1 MMAALIVVDVQND
14 FLPGGALAV
23 PHGDEVVAPVNRL
36 MPLFPT
42 VVLTADWHPADH
54 ASFASRHSG
63 KAPYDTVTMPY
74 GTQVLWPDHCVAG
87 TVGADFAAGLDTV
100 RAHAIIRKGT
110 DKDCDSYSG
119 FLAADRKTPTG
130 LAGYL
135 KSRGVTMVFVCGLAT
150 DFCVA
155 WTAEDAA
162 AAGFKTYL
170 IENASRAI
178 DANGSLAAAMAGLKA
193 AGVAVIEER
202 EVADCLPSAD

>member
-1 MMAALIVVDVQND
+1 MTAALIVVDIQND

-23 PHGDEVVAPVNRL
+23 PRGDETVAIANRL

-54 ASFASRHSG
+54 SSFASQHAG
-63 KAPYDTVTMPY
+63 KSPYDVVPMPY
-74 GTQVLWPDHCVAG
+74 GNQVLWSDHCVAG
-87 TVGADFAAGLDTV
+87 TTGADFAAGLETV
-100 RAHAIIRKGT
+100 RAHAVIRKGT
-110 DKDCDSYSG
+110 DKNCDSYSG

-135 KSRGVTMVFVCGLAT
+135 KSRGVTTVFVCGLAT

-155 WTAEDAA
+155 WTAQDAA

-170 IENASRAI
+170 IEDASRAI
-178 DANGSLAAAMAGLKA
+178 DAGGSLAAAMAGLKT
-193 AGVAVIEER
+193 AGVGVIEKKD
-202 EVADCLPSAD
+202 VPGLL

>member
-1 MMAALIVVDVQND
+1 MTAALIVVDIQND

-23 PHGDEVVAPVNRL
+23 PRGDETVAIANRL

-54 ASFASRHSG
+54 SSFASQHAG
-63 KAPYDTVTMPY
+63 KSPYDVVPMPY
-74 GTQVLWPDHCVAG
+74 GSQVLWPDHCVAG
-87 TVGADFAAGLDTV
+87 TSGADFAAGLETV
-100 RAHAIIRKGT
+100 RAHAVIRKGT
-110 DKDCDSYSG
+110 DKNCDSYSG

-135 KSRGVTMVFVCGLAT
+135 KSRGVTTVFVCGLAT

-155 WTAEDAA
+155 WTAQDAS

-170 IENASRAI
+170 IEDASRAI
-178 DANGSLAAAMAGLKA
+178 DAGGSLAAAMAGLKT
-193 AGVAVIEER
+193 AGVGVIEKKD
-202 EVADCLPSAD
+202 VPGLL

>member
-1 MMAALIVVDVQND
+1 MTAALIVVDVQND

-36 MPLFPT
+36 MTFFPT

-54 ASFASRHSG
+54 ASFASQYAG
-63 KAPYDTVTMPY
+63 KAPYDTVAMPY

-87 TVGADFAAGLDTV
+87 TAGADFAAGLDTV
-100 RAHAIIRKGT
+100 RAHAVIRKGT
-110 DKDCDSYSG
+110 DKGCDSYSG

-130 LAGYL
+130 LEGYL
-135 KSRGVTMVFVCGLAT
+135 RSRGVTEVFVCGLAT

-155 WTAEDAA
+155 WTAQDAS

-170 IENASRAI
+170 IEDASRAI
-178 DANGSLAAAMAGLKA
+178 DANGSLAAAMAGLRA
-193 AGVAVIEER
+193 TGVGVIEEKD
-202 EVADCLPSAD
+202 VVGLL